1 MQNVSCNKYLSSTSS
16 ISFQSKHKRSCRAT
30 SRDTSKLQNLLATSC
45 ASNHRNSD
53 RAYHR
58 TKSEFG
64 GCLQLRTFA
73 ALWSLENRRLNCWH
87 SRLQTVSTWEASE
100 PVRCCQS
107 NGYIACRGAKLKFA
121 NSKETLGMIEMIWK
135 WLKRKS
141 WQWVHCARNLLCQD
155 LTLKLGSLVTNKR
168 IWIRD
173 ADVTLLP
180 QRVHNQPLDK
190 LCFCDAIAS
199 NDVLASQG
207 KSSQG
212 EFPVSSYGMLT
223 RIYSG
228 SKIQNMFKICF
239 KKWRKN
245 RTRTITKV
253 I

>member
-16 ISFQSKHKRSCRAT
+16 ISFQSMHKRSCRAT

-64 GCLQLRTFA
+64 GLQLRTFA

-121 NSKETLGMIEMIWK
+121 NSKETLGMVEMIWK

-173 ADVTLLP
+173 ADVHFCLSVFTISRSINCASATPLP
-180 QRVHNQPLDK
+180 AMTYWQVK
-190 LCFCDAIAS
+190 AS
-199 NDVLASQG
+199 HR
-207 KSSQG
+207 KESSQ
-212 EFPVSSYGMLT
+212 FHLT
-223 RIYSG
+223 E
-228 SKIQNMFKICF
+228 C
-239 KKWRKN
+239 
-245 RTRTITKV
+245 
-253 I
+253 